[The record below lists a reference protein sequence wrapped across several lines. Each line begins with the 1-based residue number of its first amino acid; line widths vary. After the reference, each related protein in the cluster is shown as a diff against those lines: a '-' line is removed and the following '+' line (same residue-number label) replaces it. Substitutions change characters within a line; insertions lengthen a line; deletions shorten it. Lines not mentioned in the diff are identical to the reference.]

1 MKTFPGQD
9 WITSAINAL
18 PPNPSGNIALS
29 APPIRVAL
37 PPATTIE
44 SGIDAVFALIVIKH
58 DTGSV
63 DCDYVSGD

>member
-9 WITSAINAL
+9 WITSAISAL

-29 APPIRVAL
+29 TPPMRVAL
-37 PPATTIE
+37 PPATMIE
-44 SGIDAVFALIVIKH
+44 SGIDALPVLIVIKH
-58 DTGSV
+58 DMSSV